1 MASGFGRQGEVV
13 FPTDETDITAAAGT
27 EQGAT
32 SPVDDPSTLSAPPR
46 EQAHKDLAMFW
57 SGGKDCA
64 TALYKIS
71 SMERYRTHL
80 RVSSLLTTLTRDYDR
95 ISGHGVHST
104 ILDRQAACL
113 GLKLR
118 KTYIT
123 RTSTIGD
130 YEQMI
135 EDALREERNV
145 GTKVVSSGDIF
156 FDKRRRATVRD
167 VGLQGCFPLYGRD
180 TADHVREIINLG
192 LKAWV
197 VCVNSAVLDRSFVGC
212 QVDRDFLTRLPAS
225 VDPCGEYGEYH
236 TFVVDGPMFR
246 EPVRCRRGQIVLREG
261 FYFCDLT
268 VD

>member
-1 MASGFGRQGEVV
+1 VL
-13 FPTDETDITAAAGT
+13 PTDATDITAAAGT
-27 EQGAT
+27 EQRAT
-32 SPVDDPSTLSAPPR
+32 YPVDDPSKLSAPSR
-46 EQAHKDLAMFW
+46 EQAHQDLAMFW

-64 TALYKIS
+64 TALYIIS
-71 SMERYRTHL
+71 TMERYRTHL
-80 RVSSLLTTLTRDYDR
+80 RVSSLVTTLTRDYDR

-104 ILDRQAACL
+104 ILDREAACL
-113 GLKLR
+113 GIKLK

-123 RTSTIGD
+123 RTSTMVD

-135 EDALREERNV
+135 ENALREERNV
-145 GTKVVSSGDIF
+145 GAKVVSSGDIF
-156 FDKRRRATVRD
+156 IDKRRRATVRD
-167 VGLQGCFPLYGRD
+167 VGMQGCFPLYGKN
-180 TADHVREIINLG
+180 TASHVRELIDLG

-197 VCVNSAVLDRSFVGC
+197 VCVNSALLDQSFVGC
-212 QVDRDFLTRLPAS
+212 QVDTDFLNRLPAS

-236 TFVVDGPMFR
+236 TFVFDGPMFR